1 MALSL
6 WERTNLSLLINL
18 VGKGFISLPL
28 SDKKSR
34 RVNNVKGGGRDV
46 VIFCSPVTNKSIFYS
61 REVKA

>member
-28 SDKKSR
+28 SDIKNPD
-34 RVNNVKGGGRDV
+34 VWTTGRDGKYGLV
-46 VIFCSPVTNKSIFYS
+46 LQSGN
-61 REVKA
+61 